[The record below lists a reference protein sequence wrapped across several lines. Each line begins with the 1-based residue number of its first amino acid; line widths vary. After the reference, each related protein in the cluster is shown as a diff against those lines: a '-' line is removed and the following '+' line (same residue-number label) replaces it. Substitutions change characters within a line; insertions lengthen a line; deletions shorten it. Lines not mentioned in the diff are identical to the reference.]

1 MSLFLAVLV
10 PFLFVIIIP
19 VLYKFTKNIHTGW
32 IALFAPVSLFIYFFQ
47 FFEIN
52 KPVEAK
58 IETVKWISSLGIDIT
73 LYLDSLSLL
82 FALLITGIGSLVILY
97 SIFYLSKEREK
108 LQNFYAYLM
117 LFMGAMLGSVLSD
130 NLLVLY
136 TFWELTSVSSFL
148 LIAFW
153 YQRQRS
159 RYGAQKALY
168 ITVTGGF
175 SMLLGFIILYIAGGT
190 FSIREL
196 IALGDSITTHALF

>member
-1 MSLFLAVLV
+1 
-10 PFLFVIIIP
+10 
-19 VLYKFTKNIHTGW
+19 
-32 IALFAPVSLFIYFFQ
+32 
-47 FFEIN
+47 
-52 KPVEAK
+52 
-58 IETVKWISSLGIDIT
+58 
-73 LYLDSLSLL
+73 LDSLSLL
-82 FALLITGIGSLVILY
+82 FSLLITGIGSLVILY

-159 RYGAQKALY
+159 RYGAQKAMF
-168 ITVTGGF
+168 ITMTGGF
-175 SMLLGFIILYIAGGT
+175 SMLLGFIMLFVASDT
-190 FSIREL
+190 LSIREI
-196 IALGDSITTHALF
+196 IAQADVLADHSLFLPAMFFILLGAFTKSAQ